1 MGTESGDV
9 DDGPESK
16 RAREELRQ
24 KRRIELIAFR
34 MRAAGFGKLSVT
46 LLAGILAGLTLWAM
60 TTFTA
65 ELTTL
70 KFDMTRKMIVDDGTL
85 GAAWALYVFWA
96 AAAVGITAFGGGYV
110 SSHSARLFFFFIWL
124 DFRLKT

>member
-1 MGTESGDV
+1 MTGTDSGDV

-16 RAREELRQ
+16 RIREELRQ
-24 KRRIELIAFR
+24 KRRIELIMYR
-34 MRAAGFGKLSVT
+34 MRVAGFGKMSAT

-70 KFDMTRKMIVDDGTL
+70 KFDMTRKKIVDDGTV
-85 GAAWALYVFWA
+85 GAAWAIYVSWA
-96 AAAVGITAFGGGYV
+96 AAAVGLTAFGGGHLSV
-110 SSHSARLFFFFIWL
+110 PPLACLF
-124 DFRLKT
+124 